1 MKEKICKEIRDC
13 LAYERKIGI
22 FDEGNAKLE
31 CDDSSIKK
39 SIAIYPHLVMDNIS
53 LQVVMISTLDGTKY
67 IHDFMITP
75 ETMVNLAIVFNKYIS
90 EAFEDVKDE
99 LKQKGGSDA

>member
-22 FDEGNAKLE
+22 FDEGNARLE

-39 SIAIYPHLVMDNIS
+39 SIAIYPHLAMDNIA
-53 LQVVMISTLDGTKY
+53 LQVVMISTLNGTEY

-75 ETMVNLAIVFNKYIS
+75 ESMVNLASLFCKYI
-90 EAFEDVKDE
+90 DE
-99 LKQKGGSDA
+99 VIK